1 MSRKLHAKSGMQE
14 FWYRGDGKMDFKQIE
29 AFVNVIKYKS
39 FSKAAEATFLTQP
52 TISTHI
58 SALEKELGV
67 TLIDRM
73 GKESRPTKQGR
84 AFYNYAI
91 NLLHMRERAID
102 AMCNSLKD
110 ISGEINIKA
119 SSIPG
124 EHIVP
129 QLIAEFHER
138 YPRVTFFVEQ
148 SDSDKV
154 WNDIMDNM
162 GDVGFTGDYRG
173 NELKCELL
181 LKDSLVL
188 ITPKNDKF
196 KHIKEEGNLISPKAF
211 YQEEFVWREEG
222 SATRKSF
229 EDYCKKM
236 EPNWKIKT
244 TATVN
249 NLEAVKKCVS
259 AGLGVSVISKIAA
272 EEAEA
277 QDYFVFEIDEIDFKR
292 EFYFIYNKN
301 ITLTPA
307 ALKFKEFILD
317 KKFAK

>member
-1 MSRKLHAKSGMQE
+1 
-14 FWYRGDGKMDFKQIE
+14 MDFKQIE

-58 SALEKELGV
+58 SSLEKELGV

-91 NLLHMRERAID
+91 NLLHTRERAID
-102 AMCNSLKD
+102 AMENSLKD
-110 ISGEINIKA
+110 ISGEINIKT

-129 QLIAEFHER
+129 QLIAEFHKL
-138 YPRVTFFVEQ
+138 YPKVSFYVEQ
-148 SDSDKV
+148 SDSEKV
-154 WNDIMDNM
+154 WNDILDNM
-162 GDVGFTGDYRG
+162 GDIGFTGNYRG

-188 ITPKNDKF
+188 ITPKNEKF
-196 KHIKEEGNLISPKAF
+196 MRLREEGNVIGLKSF

-229 EDYCKKM
+229 EDYCQKVD
-236 EPNWKIKT
+236 PNWKSKT
-244 TATVN
+244 SAIVN
-249 NLEAVKKCVS
+249 HLGTVKKCVS
-259 AGLGVSVISKIAA
+259 SGLGVSVISRIAA
-272 EEAEA
+272 EESEA
-277 QDYFVFEIDEIDFKR
+277 QDYLVFELEEIDLKR
-292 EFYFIYNKN
+292 EFYFVYNKN

-307 ALKFKEFILD
+307 ALKFKEFVLD

>member
-1 MSRKLHAKSGMQE
+1 
-14 FWYRGDGKMDFKQIE
+14 MDFKQIE

-58 SALEKELGV
+58 SSLEKELGV

-91 NLLHMRERAID
+91 NLLHTRERAIS
-102 AMCNSLKD
+102 AMENSSKD
-110 ISGEINIKA
+110 ISGEINIKT

-129 QLIAEFHER
+129 QLIAEFHKH
-138 YPRVTFFVEQ
+138 YPKVSFYVEQ

-154 WNDIMDNM
+154 WNDILDNM
-162 GDVGFTGDYRG
+162 GDIGFTGDYRG

-188 ITPKNDKF
+188 ITPKTEKF
-196 KHIKEEGNLISPKAF
+196 LRLREESAVILPQSF
-211 YQEEFVWREEG
+211 CREEFVWRDEG

-229 EDYCKKM
+229 EDYCKQAD
-236 EPNWKIKT
+236 PNLKIKT
-244 TATVN
+244 VATVDH
-249 NLEAVKKCVS
+249 LGTVIKCVS
-259 AGLGVSVISKIAA
+259 SGLGVSVISRIAA
-272 EEAEA
+272 AESDT
-277 QDYFVFEIDEIDFKR
+277 QDYLVFELGDTDFKR
-292 EFYFIYNKN
+292 EFYFVYNKN

-317 KKFAK
+317 KKFAE

>member
-1 MSRKLHAKSGMQE
+1 
-14 FWYRGDGKMDFKQIE
+14 MDFKQIE

-58 SALEKELGV
+58 SSLEKELGV

-91 NLLHMRERAID
+91 NLLHTRERAID
-102 AMCNSLKD
+102 AMESSLKD
-110 ISGEINIKA
+110 ISGEINNKT

-129 QLIAEFHER
+129 QLIAEFHKC
-138 YPRVTFFVEQ
+138 YPKVSFYVEQ

-154 WNDIMDNM
+154 WNDILDNM
-162 GDVGFTGDYRG
+162 GDVGFTGNYRG

-188 ITPKNDKF
+188 ITPKNEKF
-196 KHIKEEGNLISPKAF
+196 KRLREEGNVIGLKSF

-229 EDYCKKM
+229 EDYCQKVD
-236 EPNWKIKT
+236 PNWKSKT
-244 TATVN
+244 SAIVN
-249 NLEAVKKCVS
+249 HLGMVKKCVS
-259 AGLGVSVISKIAA
+259 SGLGVSVISRIAA
-272 EEAEA
+272 EESET
-277 QDYFVFEIDEIDFKR
+277 QNYLVFELEDIDLIR

-307 ALKFKEFILD
+307 ALKFKKFILD

>member
-1 MSRKLHAKSGMQE
+1 
-14 FWYRGDGKMDFKQIE
+14 MDFKQIE

-58 SALEKELGV
+58 SSLEKELGV

-91 NLLHMRERAID
+91 NLLHTRERAVD
-102 AMCNSLKD
+102 AMAGSLKD
-110 ISGEINIKA
+110 ISGEISIKT

-129 QLIAEFHER
+129 QLISEFHQH
-138 YPRVTFFVEQ
+138 YPKVSFFVEQ
-148 SDSDKV
+148 SDSEKV
-154 WNDIMDNM
+154 WNDILDNM
-162 GDVGFTGDYRG
+162 GDVGFTGNYRG

-188 ITPKNDKF
+188 ITPRNEKF
-196 KHIKEEGNLISPKAF
+196 RRLREESGVISLKSF

-229 EDYCKKM
+229 EDYCARQD
-236 EPNWKIKT
+236 PNWKIKT
-244 TATVN
+244 SAIVDQLGT
-249 NLEAVKKCVS
+249 VKKCVS
-259 AGLGVSVISKIAA
+259 SGMGVSVISRIAA
-272 EEAEA
+272 EESEA
-277 QDYFVFEIDEIDFKR
+277 QGYFVFEIDEMDLKR

-307 ALKFKEFILD
+307 ALRFKEFILD